1 MMRVTAIRVVDSLL
15 CAWIPL
21 LLLLEM
27 LLLAVLSL
35 TTEELP
41 TPPWAWPA
49 MISCGLLAMLFTGWQ
64 MLGSEQR
71 STSTRVLALLALVA
85 FATLIGT
92 LVFFD
97 RLLR

>member
-1 MMRVTAIRVVDSLL
+1 VKSIRIIDSLL

-21 LLLLEM
+21 FLLLEM
-27 LLLAVLSL
+27 MLLAVLSL

-41 TPPWAWPA
+41 AKPWAWPA

-64 MLGSEQR
+64 MLGSVQR
-71 STSTRVLALLALVA
+71 STSTRVLALLALV
-85 FATLIGT
+85 TLIGT
-92 LVFFD
+92 FGFFD

>member
-1 MMRVTAIRVVDSLL
+1 MRVKSIRIIDSLL

-21 LLLLEM
+21 FLLLEM
-27 LLLAVLSL
+27 MLLAVLSL

-41 TPPWAWPA
+41 AKPWAWPA

-64 MLGSEQR
+64 MLGSVQR
-71 STSTRVLALLALVA
+71 STSTRVLALLALV
-85 FATLIGT
+85 TLIGT
-92 LVFFD
+92 FGFFD

>member
-1 MMRVTAIRVVDSLL
+1 MRLKAIGIIDSLL
-15 CAWIPL
+15 CALIPL
-21 LLLLEM
+21 LLLFEM
-27 LLLAVLSL
+27 LVLAALSL
-35 TTEELP
+35 STEELP
-41 TPPWAWPA
+41 APPWAWPA

-85 FATLIGT
+85 LVTLIGT
-92 LVFFD
+92 LGFFD

>member
-1 MMRVTAIRVVDSLL
+1 MRVKSIRIFDSLL
-15 CAWIPL
+15 CALIPL
-21 LLLLEM
+21 FLLFEM
-27 LLLAVLSL
+27 LVLAALSL
-35 TTEELP
+35 STEELP
-41 TPPWAWPA
+41 AKPWAWPA

>member
-1 MMRVTAIRVVDSLL
+1 MRVKSIRIIDSLL

-21 LLLLEM
+21 FLLLEM
-27 LLLAVLSL
+27 LLLAALSL
-35 TTEELP
+35 STEELP
-41 TPPWAWPA
+41 AKPWAWPA

-64 MLGSEQR
+64 MLGSVQR

-85 FATLIGT
+85 LVTLIGT
-92 LVFFD
+92 LGFFD

>member
-1 MMRVTAIRVVDSLL
+1 VKSIRIIDSLL

-21 LLLLEM
+21 FLLLEM

-41 TPPWAWPA
+41 AKPWAWPA
-49 MISCGLLAMLFTGWQ
+49 MISCGLLAMLFTGWEI
-64 MLGSEQR
+64 LGSVQR
-71 STSTRVLALLALVA
+71 STHTRALALLALVA
-85 FATLIGT
+85 LVTLIGT
-92 LVFFD
+92 FGFFD

>member
-1 MMRVTAIRVVDSLL
+1 MRVKSIRIFDSLL
-15 CAWIPL
+15 CALIPL
-21 LLLLEM
+21 LLLFEM
-27 LLLAVLSL
+27 LLLAALSL

-41 TPPWAWPA
+41 AKPWAWPA

-71 STSTRVLALLALVA
+71 STPTKLLALLALVA
-85 FATLIGT
+85 LVTLIGT
-92 LVFFD
+92 LGFFD